1 MKKTKAAK
9 GSVDDGE
16 SSQDFSEYQ
25 DTISMPKNEIA
36 NKLAAGKNY
45 KRRDSNHL
53 YTVDYNSAGLHSK
66 ASSKPTTKPKDRS
79 LSNKI
84 QSIL

>member
-1 MKKTKAAK
+1 MKKKRAAK

-25 DTISMPKNEIA
+25 DTISMPKNEIV
-36 NKLAAGKNY
+36 NKINKGKNY
-45 KRRDSNHL
+45 NRRDSNHFYAL
-53 YTVDYNSAGLHSK
+53 DFNSVGKPSK
-66 ASSKPTTKPKDRS
+66 ATSKLTTKPKDRS
-79 LSNKI
+79 LSNKV